1 MRSPAATRARPLPVG
16 EASSAHGGIAPL
28 LGIALLLVA
37 ASLLLEPLLRAAPAA
52 ILDGLTSPAALDQR
66 TS

>member
-16 EASSAHGGIAPL
+16 KTSTAHVAVASL

-37 ASLLLEPLLRAAPAA
+37 ASLLLEPLLHAAPAE

>member
-1 MRSPAATRARPLPVG
+1 MPSPAATRARPLPVG
-16 EASSAHGGIAPL
+16 ETSSAHGGIAPL